1 MTAAMKAR
9 SFLASLRFAVA
20 GLASLVR
27 TERNARIHVAVAVLV
42 AVAAFLLRVSW
53 TDAALLALAIG
64 LVMAAEAFNTAIET
78 LTDLASPN
86 PHPLA
91 RTAKD
96 LAAAGV
102 LLTAL
107 SAFAVG
113 LFVLGPPLWARLMSG
128 LQ

>member
-1 MTAAMKAR
+1 MKSR

-42 AVAAFLLRVSW
+42 AAAAFLLRVSW

-96 LAAAGV
+96 VAAAGV
-102 LLTAL
+102 LLTAF
-107 SAFAVG
+107 SALAVG
-113 LFVLGPPLWARLMSG
+113 IFVLGPPVWG
-128 LQ
+128 LIFSAENQP